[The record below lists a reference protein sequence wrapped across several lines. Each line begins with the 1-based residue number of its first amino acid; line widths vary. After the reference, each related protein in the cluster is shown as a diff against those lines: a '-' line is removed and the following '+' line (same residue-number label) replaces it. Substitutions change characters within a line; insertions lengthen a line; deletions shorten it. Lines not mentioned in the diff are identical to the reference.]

1 VFGNIITN
9 ARDMAVAQFADDAGL
24 GLAANFSNPSWNFRS
39 LMPLIFPPYPLLT
52 HTLLS
57 TPVNITLYGGGSA
70 YLRFSVAAS
79 TPATIS
85 GNASGQA
92 VPPAIDFILLRTQ

>member
-1 VFGNIITN
+1 
-9 ARDMAVAQFADDAGL
+9 
-24 GLAANFSNPSWNFRS
+24 
-39 LMPLIFPPYPLLT
+39 
-52 HTLLS
+52 
-57 TPVNITLYGGGSA
+57 VNITLYGGGSA

-79 TPATIS
+79 TPAIIS